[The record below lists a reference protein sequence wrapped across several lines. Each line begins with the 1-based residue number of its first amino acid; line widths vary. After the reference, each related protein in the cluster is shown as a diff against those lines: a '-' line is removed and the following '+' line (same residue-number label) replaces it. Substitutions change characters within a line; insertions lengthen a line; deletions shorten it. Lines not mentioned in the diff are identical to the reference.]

1 MWFFVFS
8 SYGTVK
14 LGTKPSGAEPGE
26 ASLTVKNKS
35 PQRPQDQPQTHTSS
49 NGKPR
54 QEGRE
59 RGGNGGNY
67 REPLLREQH
76 LVTRRTTP
84 NPSELQGIPTTLRK
98 TSLQAPVWETV
109 TENKGQQYYEAG
121 VPVQAKA
128 TATSQSMS
136 KARIRRTRAGTAETG
151 EAAAKERSN
160 HPSEGKRRR
169 GRGNCGPRGEQPG
182 PRHQRVP
189 AETEP
194 NCTSARG
201 YKTAGGTRREGQPPP
216 QLAGKLQTKKPKN
229 K

>member
-1 MWFFVFS
+1 
-8 SYGTVK
+8 
-14 LGTKPSGAEPGE
+14 
-26 ASLTVKNKS
+26 
-35 PQRPQDQPQTHTSS
+35 
-49 NGKPR
+49 
-54 QEGRE
+54 
-59 RGGNGGNY
+59 
-67 REPLLREQH
+67 
-76 LVTRRTTP
+76 
-84 NPSELQGIPTTLRK
+84 
-98 TSLQAPVWETV
+98 
-109 TENKGQQYYEAG
+109 
-121 VPVQAKA
+121 
-128 TATSQSMS
+128 MS

-216 QLAGKLQTKKPKN
+216 LRLYTTSPAYADRNETMRLDMEKLAQRIVGSARRVGQPQRPASTTRALRYSEGYGAATNKRMVWPAHVASGSLSGRPRRRVHWGEYYGRASATYYVSSCTMDELYRNRPKYN
-229 K
+229 KIPGRATFNEH